1 MYSKNNLKLKY
12 YIKII
17 FMTEELCSICI
28 EDLNNEP
35 CYCLP
40 GCNHQF
46 HTRCVINWFRQ
57 SGAQTPCPICRDNTL
72 DESTKQI
79 PAYYLYERS
88 KELIKI
94 ARKKDAPKELKRK
107 AERLK
112 KIKQEAKEKCAAL
125 KEFTKENKNVLDAYR
140 KLNRERWSSRNKIYQ
155 LERNIGLY
163 NTPNY
168 PLPNLIINPIYH

>member
-1 MYSKNNLKLKY
+1 
-12 YIKII
+12 
-17 FMTEELCSICI
+17 MTEEICSICI

-40 GCNHQF
+40 GCNHKF

-57 SGAQTPCPICRDNTL
+57 SGVQTPCPICRDNTV

-79 PAYYLYERS
+79 PAYYLYERT
-88 KELIKI
+88 KELLKI
-94 ARKKDAPKELKRK
+94 ARKKNAPKELKRK

-112 KIKQEAKEKCAAL
+112 KIKQEAKEKSAAL
-125 KEFTKENKNVLDAYR
+125 TKFRKENKDVLDAHR
-140 KLNRERWSSRNKIYQ
+140 KLNRERWGSRNKIYQ

-163 NTPNY
+163 NTSNY
-168 PLPNLIINPIYH
+168 PLPNLIINPIFH